1 MLVGSMPSLIINFSH
16 LEGASV
22 SAKQLKY
29 IVVCP
34 SMGNQDLASN
44 AMLLF
49 PLTVSLWSCIPSFP

>member
-16 LEGASV
+16 LEGALV
-22 SAKQLKY
+22 SAKQLKD

-44 AMLLF
+44 AALLL
-49 PLTVSLWSCIPSFP
+49 PLTVSLWPCIPSFP